1 MTTIFESLE
10 ILQRVNI
17 NLIVIRKSFYL
28 RWTLDLK
35 QFCGI
40 IRLLLPNWLHLE
52 RDRTQDLYSCCAGV
66 GWESRSNSKA
76 LVPHVFHHINT
87 Y

>member
-10 ILQRVNI
+10 ILQRVNK

-35 QFCGI
+35 HFCEI

-52 RDRTQDLYSCCAGV
+52 RDRTQDLCCAGA
-66 GWESRSNSKA
+66 GWESSSNSKA
-76 LVPHVFHHINT
+76 LASRVFHHINT